1 MAGAA
6 SFLLQKAGAFMIRTL
21 FVVFIV
27 LALGQLTG
35 LWSIATGLLMLPLY
49 LIAFLFLAASLLAIV
64 GDLYEEFK
72 HRGGK

>member
-6 SFLLQKAGAFMIRTL
+6 SFLLQKAGAFMIRIL

-49 LIAFLFLAASLLAIV
+49 LIAFLFLAASLLAIA

>member
-1 MAGAA
+1 M
-6 SFLLQKAGAFMIRTL
+6 
-21 FVVFIV
+21 FIV